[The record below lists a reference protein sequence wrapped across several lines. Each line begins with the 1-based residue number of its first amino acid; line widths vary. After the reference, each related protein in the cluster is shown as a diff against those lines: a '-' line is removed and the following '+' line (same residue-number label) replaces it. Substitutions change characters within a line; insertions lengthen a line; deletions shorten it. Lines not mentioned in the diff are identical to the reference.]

1 MSSYIFYNVVE
12 THKFKAKDSGINV
25 APLCLGNVSKH
36 FSVNNLKKTV
46 LYRYSYG
53 FAVDYD
59 SIGVDDVLD
68 IHRYLM
74 KKHNLK

>member
-1 MSSYIFYNVVE
+1 MFRE
-12 THKFKAKDSGINV
+12 CFKT
-25 APLCLGNVSKH
+25 
-36 FSVNNLKKTV
+36 SVNNLKKTV